1 MFGRII
7 MRVRHVLAYAL
18 AILGA
23 IILIPELLICGMI
36 YMLEYGTIEDYVVL
50 VRDKIT
56 KICSSDDETE
66 S

>member
-7 MRVRHVLAYAL
+7 MRVRHALAYVL

-23 IILIPELLICGMI
+23 IMLVPVLLICGMI
-36 YMLEYGTIEDYVVL
+36 HMLEYGTIEDYVVL

>member
-7 MRVRHVLAYAL
+7 MRVRHALAYVL

-23 IILIPELLICGMI
+23 IILVPELLICGMI
-36 YMLEYGTIEDYVVL
+36 HMLEYGTIEDYVVL